1 MNTIVRFA
9 RTLLVLSAFAALA
22 AGCDVGPDS
31 CQDDDCDEGD
41 NLTGTIQV
49 NKSCEATGGRWD
61 VGTQQCVPKC
71 LDDRGCSQSAYV

>member
-9 RTLLVLSAFAALA
+9 RTFLVLSAFAFA

-41 NLTGTIQV
+41 NLNGTIQV
-49 NKSCEATGGRWD
+49 NKSCEASGGRWD

-71 LDDRGCSQSAYV
+71 FNDFGCSESGHA